1 MGIKSYYSVSVQQY
15 LPRETCSE
23 CNACAVDSWGIDMKE
38 CGPGIHS
45 LWYKRFR
52 VDFRGAQAWFG
63 MEKFEAPAGFT
74 FLDLKPRLVHL
85 AGGN

>member
-1 MGIKSYYSVSVQQY
+1 
-15 LPRETCSE
+15 
-23 CNACAVDSWGIDMKE
+23 MKK
-38 CGPGIHS
+38 CGPVIHS

-74 FLDLKPRLVHL
+74 FLGLKPRLVHL
-85 AGGN
+85 AGGNRQNPGSCLLSGSGLGVDACASGAL